1 MKYLSFLKWDLYAG
15 IKRRFLNGKILK
27 SLNNKI
33 VIMILIIMAVISIL
47 ISYGVTV
54 SFPGL
59 LEISRKGLV
68 NIEIIDSLIYGIVS
82 HTEIVAGLLILYVI
96 LTVLKKINDVS
107 KLTYNNRYTEWLSAN
122 THLEKRKIIIC
133 IIGNYN
139 ILESKDL
146 FTILLPIFAGC
157 FRNMGYSLAKGIFCS
172 FLITVIIFFTVY
184 ICSIWK
190 YVLIINKKN
199 EDIKQNIIFNITKI
213 AAIMCIFSRIGSC
226 FSQWMNRFP
235 LVKRKVDGK
244 EFSIWIDEIKEGITM
259 GFPDTG
265 RIMTDIYGKLTV
277 GKLVLI
283 ILVLALI
290 FYVSAICMGSFI
302 FREECKQGY
311 QQASVIPV
319 FLTKGYYFRSILRS
333 GYLKRNIKYLFGGN
347 IFWVFISFY
356 GGLMT
361 KIQEQKVLFF
371 LLMTC
376 VFYAGLFLSQSLLFR
391 LNAIYTLDGEG
402 KKACFW
408 INDLGKLLD
417 FKERVWILNVAS
429 ITTVEYIF
437 FYFCTK
443 SSYIILVWGLQLVY
457 MALLI
462 ILYNL
467 PSVIFPYFEY
477 KNKEELVK
485 YCDREKVYDII
496 DGIMLIG
503 VNSVL
508 VIPTALYMTDFMGAG
523 RYIMVQFVAVS
534 VVVALAGVIVKFF
547 VKKKIR
553 SIEYLQR
560 IYCS

>member
-15 IKRRFLNGKILK
+15 IKRRVLNGKILK
-27 SLNNKI
+27 SLNNKM
-33 VIMILIIMAVISIL
+33 VIILLIIMAVIRIV

-59 LEISRKGLV
+59 LEISRKGLI

-82 HTEIVAGLLILYVI
+82 HTEIVVGLLIFYVI

-122 THLEKRKIIIC
+122 THFEKNKIIVC

-139 ILESKDL
+139 ILESNDL

-157 FRNMGYSLAKGIFCS
+157 FKNMGYSLVKGILCS
-172 FLITVIIFFTVY
+172 FLITIIIFFTVY

-199 EDIKQNIIFNITKI
+199 EDIKQNIIFNIIKI
-213 AAIMCIFSRIGSC
+213 AVIMCIFSRIGSC
-226 FSQWMNRFP
+226 FSEWMNRFP
-235 LVKRKVDGK
+235 LVKRNVDGK
-244 EFSIWIDEIKEGITM
+244 EFSLWINEIKEKTAS
-259 GFPDTG
+259 GFPDVG
-265 RIMTDIYGKLTV
+265 RIMADIYGNITE
-277 GKLVLI
+277 GKLVTI
-283 ILVLALI
+283 ILALVLI
-290 FYVSAICMGSFI
+290 FYVSAICMGKFI
-302 FREECKQGY
+302 VREECGRGYKQVR
-311 QQASVIPV
+311 VIPDSISQ
-319 FLTKGYYFRSILRS
+319 GYYFRSILRS

-347 IFWVFISFY
+347 IFWIFISFY

-376 VFYAGLFLSQSLLFR
+376 VFYAGLFLSQSLIYR

-408 INDLGKLLD
+408 INDLGKLLEL
-417 FKERVWILNVAS
+417 KKRIWMTNVAG
-429 ITTVEYIF
+429 ITAVEYIF

-443 SSYIILVWGLQLVY
+443 SIYIFFAGGLQLVY
-457 MALLI
+457 MALLM

-467 PSVIFPYFEY
+467 PSVMFPYFEY

-496 DGIMLIG
+496 DGILLIG

-547 VKKKIR
+547 LKKKIR

-560 IYCS
+560 IYSS